1 MRRTLEAI
9 FRRPFQLLLLII
21 VLPVLG
27 VAIAY
32 YIIPRAY
39 QTTATLWALRR
50 YEIIGAT
57 GPESD
62 LQSTPADT
70 QATALT
76 ELLQSQAFA
85 LVVAKE
91 SNVVSTLHLGS
102 SVLSD
107 PQRLDDALYAEIS
120 KHVLAVSLGYNLF
133 TISYANHDPEVAQR
147 VVASVIKNYGIQSQ
161 NFSVAEA
168 QQLLNNYH
176 TQLAKAQ
183 QDVNAAVAAE
193 AKYAQQHPNLTKA
206 DLANDPNYVQL
217 NTQNQQAQTA
227 LQDIQT
233 NISTVN
239 QEIAAQGS
247 SSASLF
253 QVLDPPIANNVPTSR
268 TKDFLLAGV
277 AGLVVALLACTLY
290 IVILV
295 RRNRAVYTA
304 VELQKA
310 STFPVITQLPTL
322 APETLPML
330 VKRSSPGAG
339 EITE

>member
-9 FRRPFQLLLLII
+9 FHRPFQLLLLII
-21 VLPVLG
+21 VLPVVG

-32 YIIPRAY
+32 YIIPRTY

-62 LQSTPADT
+62 LQATPADT

-76 ELLQSQAFA
+76 ELLQSQVFA
-85 LVVAKE
+85 LVVARE
-91 SNVVSTLHLGS
+91 SNVVSTLHLDS

-107 PQRLDDALYAEIS
+107 PQRLDNALYAEIS
-120 KHVLAVSLGYNLF
+120 KHVLVASQGYDLF
-133 TISYANHDPEVAQR
+133 SISYANHVPAIAQR
-147 VVASVIKNYGIQSQ
+147 VVEAVISNYGKQSQ
-161 NFSVAEA
+161 AFSVAEA
-168 QQLLNNYH
+168 QQLLNNYN

-193 AKYAQQHPNLTKA
+193 SKYVLQHPNLTKA
-206 DLANDPNYVQL
+206 DLAVDPQYGQL
-217 NTQNQQAQTA
+217 DTQKQQAQTA

-253 QVLDPPIANNVPTSR
+253 QVLDPPVANNIPTSR
-268 TKDFLLAGV
+268 TKNFLIAGV
-277 AGLVVALLACTLY
+277 VGLLVALLACTTY

-304 VELQKA
+304 VELQGA
-310 STFPVITQLPTL
+310 STFPVIMQLPTL
-322 APETLPML
+322 APEILPML
-330 VKRSSPGAG
+330 VKRTLPGAG
-339 EITE
+339 EITD

>member
-32 YIIPRAY
+32 FVIPHTY

-62 LQSTPADT
+62 LQATPADT
-70 QATALT
+70 QATALA
-76 ELLQSQAFA
+76 ELLQSQAFV
-85 LVVAKE
+85 LTVAKE
-91 SNVVSTLHLGS
+91 SNVVSTLHLDS

-107 PQRLDDALYAEIS
+107 PQRLDNALYAEIS

-133 TISYANHDPEVAQR
+133 TISYANHIPAIAQQ
-147 VVASVIKNYGIQSQ
+147 VVEAVISNYGKQSQ
-161 NFSVAEA
+161 AFSIAEA
-168 QQLLNNYH
+168 QQLLGNYN

-183 QDVNAAVAAE
+183 QDANAAVAAE
-193 AKYAQQHPNLTKA
+193 SKYLQQHPNVTKA
-206 DLANDPNYVQL
+206 DLATDPQYVQL
-217 NTQNQQAQTA
+217 DTQKQQAQAT
-227 LQDIQT
+227 LQNIQT

-247 SSASLF
+247 SSDSLF

-295 RRNRAVYTA
+295 RRNRTVYTA
-304 VELQKA
+304 FELQKA
-310 STFPVITQLPTL
+310 STFPIIMQLPTL

-330 VKRSSPGAG
+330 VKRSLP
-339 EITE
+339 